1 MSLWIEKNKR
11 FFIGY
16 LATITTTILWAIY
29 HFVSLQRNK
38 SVINELVDVDNID
51 KANEVFTRL
60 VVTDFLLKF
69 MIGVSVVYS
78 LLFIVKIFLSFIKLK
93 FRKVE
98 EI

>member
-38 SVINELVDVDNID
+38 SVISELVDVENVD
-51 KANEVFTRL
+51 KANEIFTRL
-60 VVTDFLLKF
+60 VVTDFLLNI
-69 MIGVSVVYS
+69 MIGITVVYS
-78 LLFIVKIFLSFIKLK
+78 LLFIIKIFLSVIKLK

-98 EI
+98 EM

>member
-38 SVINELVDVDNID
+38 SVISELVDVENVD
-51 KANEVFTRL
+51 KANEIFTRL
-60 VVTDFLLKF
+60 VVTDFLLNI
-69 MIGVSVVYS
+69 MIGISVVYS
-78 LLFIVKIFLSFIKLK
+78 LLFIIKIFLSVIKLK

-98 EI
+98 EM